1 MFAAVYCQFLKPREP
16 LSACITIERDDLPMS
31 GSDPAFSPLQVEAA
45 YEEVDEQRQIVAQ
58 QKRKVARLT
67 GEAND
72 LRIHLEEQTSR
83 NTVLEKKQR
92 KFDIDMHALQVSRGV
107 VAGCCG
113 GWVGAIA
120 SGGDRGGRGRQE

>member
-1 MFAAVYCQFLKPREP
+1 M
-16 LSACITIERDDLPMS
+16 
-31 GSDPAFSPLQVEAA
+31 EAA

-83 NTVLEKKQR
+83 NTLLEKKQR
-92 KFDIDMHALQVSRGV
+92 KFDIDMHALQVSPIV
-107 VAGCCG
+107 PAAGG
-113 GWVGAIA
+113 GGP
-120 SGGDRGGRGRQE
+120 

>member
-1 MFAAVYCQFLKPREP
+1 
-16 LSACITIERDDLPMS
+16 MS
-31 GSDPAFSPLQVEAA
+31 GSDPAFSALQVEAA

-92 KFDIDMHALQVSRGV
+92 KFDIDMHALQVSRGSWR
-107 VAGCCG
+107 VAAVD
-113 GWVGAIA
+113 GWG
-120 SGGDRGGRGRQE
+120 Q